1 MRSGRDGKRA
11 VLLSRV
17 VFVTLCYSLLRDLMC
32 KDVFVCINFTIKLVY
47 EHQEIIDSSKSEV
60 VIVGY

>member
-17 VFVTLCYSLLRDLMC
+17 VFVTLCYCLLRVLMC